1 MKPLTAE
8 WVEKAEKD
16 FGSAQHEFRRRKSPN
31 YDSVCWHSQ
40 QSVEKYLKACRQE
53 ASISFRKTHN
63 LPELLGLLPA
73 PPAELLPL
81 QAQLGDLTSL
91 SIDVRYPGRTSDKT
105 GPKEAL
111 ALARRA
117 RRELRVVLGLP
128 VA

>member
-1 MKPLTAE
+1 
-8 WVEKAEKD
+8 
-16 FGSAQHEFRRRKSPN
+16 
-31 YDSVCWHSQ
+31 
-40 QSVEKYLKACRQE
+40 
-53 ASISFRKTHN
+53 
-63 LPELLGLLPA
+63 LLGLLPA